1 MKGAG
6 QLVLFLVLS
15 TTAGCAYPRT
25 AFLADGWSLA
35 RGYRFTRI
43 DAPTVASAAPLEV
56 RRAALDRAD
65 RVFVVL
71 SFSGGGTR
79 AGALAYGVLAQLEAV
94 KLHLTPEGDLFDCP
108 DWESDDCKKL
118 ERSLLDEVDVISS
131 VSGGSFPA
139 AYYALNRKE
148 IFSSDSRFHKRFLF
162 HSVQRDLLASAVY
175 HPRSWTH
182 LGSRVE
188 IASRYYQKH
197 IFGPATFSVLEA
209 GPRPFVVIN
218 ADDMSTGNRF
228 EFTQDQFDLLCGD
241 LSSFPVARAVTASSA
256 FPGLLNSMT
265 INSHNGRDSRTSP
278 CRYSGPGSPG
288 ADEDAQWVEDVL
300 ANKHLERTRYRAA
313 LALKSY
319 RDPARRY
326 LHLLDGGLAD
336 NVGLRAVSEALASG
350 DRLSQAWTGPDQL
363 NFDAGAGRLF
373 GGWSLQQL
381 INDDRVKTL
390 LVIAVNARTEKTTT
404 WDSRAR
410 GPSTLAVLGAT
421 RGTPMGNFSN
431 ETVDRIQEQMTAL
444 LTEREEAGRQPIA
457 GYTFEVAF
465 EDIAD
470 ADEREYFL
478 NLPTSFSLTR
488 LQADCLVDR
497 GPRLLRDAKAINTTA
512 ADGGPLSFVEVAT
525 KRLFG
530 KVSGTAA
537 PQPTGPCRVDTRG
550 SNR

>member
-1 MKGAG
+1 MKHVGRLA
-6 QLVLFLVLS
+6 FLVAFS
-15 TTAGCAYPRT
+15 TLIGCAYPKT
-25 AFLADGWSLA
+25 TFLGDSWSLA

-43 DAPTVASAAPLEV
+43 DAPDVALGAPLDV

-65 RVFVVL
+65 KLFVVL

-94 KLHLTPEGDLFDCP
+94 KLHLSPEGDLVECQDWDSPDCR
-108 DWESDDCKKL
+108 KL

-131 VSGGSFPA
+131 VSGGSFTA
-139 AYYALNRKE
+139 AYYALNGKE
-148 IFSSDSRFHKRFLF
+148 VFSPDSRFHNRFLY
-162 HSVQRDLLASAVY
+162 HNVQRDLLSNAVY

-188 IASRYYQKH
+188 IASRYYQQH
-197 IFGPATFSVLEA
+197 IFGSATYRELEA
-209 GPRPFVVIN
+209 RPRPFIVIN

-241 LSSFPVARAVTASSA
+241 LSTFPVARAVTASSA

-265 INSHNGRDSRTSP
+265 INSHNGSDPRTSP
-278 CRYSGPGSPG
+278 CRYSGPGSSD
-288 ADEDAQWVEDVL
+288 ADEDARWVEDVL
-300 ANKHLERTRYRAA
+300 SNKHLERARYRAA

-350 DRLSQAWTGPDQL
+350 DRLSQPWTGPDQL
-363 NFDAGAGRLF
+363 NFDTGAGRLV

-381 INDDRVKTL
+381 INDDRVNTL
-390 LVIAVNARTEKTTT
+390 MVIAVNARTEKTRT
-404 WDSRAR
+404 WDAHAR
-410 GPSTLAVLGAT
+410 GPSTLAVLGST

-431 ETVDRIQEQMTAL
+431 ETVDRIQEQM
-444 LTEREEAGRQPIA
+444 ERLIEERRAAGRRPIDA
-457 GYTFEVAF
+457 YTFEVAF

-470 ADEREYFL
+470 PDEREYFL

-488 LQADCLVDR
+488 PQVNCLVAR
-497 GPRLLRDAKAINTTA
+497 GPQLLRDSKALNTLAT
-512 ADGGPLSFVEVAT
+512 DGGPLTFVDVAT
-525 KRLFG
+525 MRLLG
-530 KVSGTAA
+530 KVNTTAT
-537 PQPTGPCRVDTRG
+537 PQPAGPCAANAGGLRK
-550 SNR
+550 